1 MSQNWL
7 AEKYELV
14 GLAGQGG
21 MATVWHGVTHGASGF
36 TRRVAIK
43 RLQPALARNEE
54 FAAMFVEEARI
65 VADLMH
71 PNIVQIYDFC
81 QDGEGTYFIVMEWI
95 EGVHLG
101 EVMTAFRRSGDAL
114 PWQPIIEVAAGVL
127 RGLASAHHR
136 PDAPVFHR
144 DVTPANILLSVHG
157 EAKVADFG
165 LARAMDRM
173 TMTSPGVI
181 KGKLAYVAPELLA
194 GVRAT
199 AGSDIYSLGVVVW
212 EALAGRRLF
221 QGKNPVELYVQ
232 VGQAKVPPLHEVR
245 ADIPAHVAEV
255 VGRLTARV
263 PKERFEDAVVAAE
276 ALEALLGGPTGGLR
290 DLVRIT
296 REAGSPTSST
306 PPSA

>member
-1 MSQNWL
+1 MSHDWL

-43 RLQPALARNEE
+43 RLQPALARNAE

-71 PNIVQIYDFC
+71 PNIVQVYDFC
-81 QDGEGTYFIVMEWI
+81 QDREGTYFIVMEWI

-101 EVMTAFRRSGDAL
+101 QVMTAYRRKGHAL
-114 PWQPIIEVAAGVL
+114 PWQPVLQVAAGVL

-136 PDAPVFHR
+136 PGAPVFHR

-157 EAKVADFG
+157 EAKIADFG

-199 AGSDIYSLGVVVW
+199 AGSDVYSLGVVVW

-221 QGKNPVELYVQ
+221 QGKNPVELFVQ
-232 VGQAKVPPLHEVR
+232 VGQAKVPPLDEVR
-245 ADIPAHVAEV
+245 EDLPARVAKV
-255 VGRLTARV
+255 VGRLTARL
-263 PKERFEDAVVAAE
+263 PKERFADAVVAAE
-276 ALEALLGGPTGGLR
+276 ALEELLGGPTDALR
-290 DLVRIT
+290 ELVRVT
-296 REAGSPTSST
+296 REAGELLSST
-306 PPSA
+306 PPAG